1 MPKAEKKQSQQ
12 DSSETEFNQMDQ
24 PAVQSMDD
32 QTDQSSQPI
41 GDQMDRPAA
50 QPTDEE
56 IAVRAYHIYLER
68 GETGGNPD
76 DDWLQ
81 AKRELS
87 EGRE

>member
-1 MPKAEKKQSQQ
+1 MAKAGTQFSPENISEPEASQPDQ
-12 DSSETEFNQMDQ
+12 QMDE
-24 PAVQSMDD
+24 PS
-32 QTDQSSQPI
+32 
-41 GDQMDRPAA
+41 AA

-68 GETGGNPD
+68 GEVEGNPD

-87 EGRE
+87 NGGE

>member
-1 MPKAEKKQSQQ
+1 MAKAGTQYSPENI
-12 DSSETEFNQMDQ
+12 SEPEAIQ
-24 PAVQSMDD
+24 PDPQL
-32 QTDQSSQPI
+32 
-41 GDQMDRPAA
+41 AA

-68 GETGGNPD
+68 GGGIEGNPD

-87 EGRE
+87 NGGD

>member
-1 MPKAEKKQSQQ
+1 MQKAEKKQSHQ
-12 DSSETEFNQMDQ
+12 DISEAEFNQMDQ
-24 PAVQSMDD
+24 TAE
-32 QTDQSSQPI
+32 QPI

-68 GETGGNPD
+68 GEVEGNPD